1 MYMNNLSR
9 RTFLKLSATTA
20 GGLLLGSQLGLAQE
34 APTTTADVANNLRV
48 AAQAFLDTLGTEQA
62 TTQYAFRSA
71 ERFDWHWNFN
81 HQRDGLMLNQM
92 NEAQRAA
99 ALALIA
105 AGTSP
110 VGFQQV
116 LDTMYLQTV
125 LGRDGERFA
134 MAIFGDPNDNAWGWR
149 FEGHHLSMNVTVVD
163 GRVSMTPLFLGAQPT
178 TVMQGQRQGLQV
190 MKYEEESARALMLS
204 LGSAAIF
211 DNQAPGQHYTQ
222 RETQVRPFDAIGVQA
237 SNFDVQ
243 QMSYM
248 ESVLGEYLA
257 VMPAAVSGEYRRQLD
272 QAGVGNIN
280 FAWAGAQV
288 PLAAHYYLMQND
300 SFLLEFDNSRNSATH
315 IHSVWRDF
323 ENDFGL
329 SWL

>member
-1 MYMNNLSR
+1 MNNLSR

-20 GGLLLGSQLGLAQE
+20 GGLLLGSQLGLSQE
-34 APTTTADVANNLRV
+34 ASATTADVANNMRV
-48 AAQAFLDTLGTEQA
+48 AGQAFLDTLGAERA
-62 TTQYAFRSA
+62 STQYDFRSS

-81 HQRDGLMLNQM
+81 HQRDGLMINQM

-110 VGFQQV
+110 LGFQKV
-116 LDTMYLQTV
+116 LDIMFLQTV
-125 LGRDGERFA
+125 LGRDSERFA

-149 FEGHHLSMNVTVVD
+149 FEGHHLSINMTIVD
-163 GRVSMTPLFLGAQPT
+163 YRVSITPLFLGAQPT
-178 TVMQGQRQGLQV
+178 TVNQGERQGLQV

-204 LGSAAIF
+204 LGNASIF
-211 DNQAPGQHYTQ
+211 DNRAPGIHYTQ
-222 RETQVRPFDAIGVQA
+222 RETQVRPLQLSGVV
-237 SNFDVQ
+237 SNQFNEQ
-243 QMSYM
+243 QYGYV
-248 ESVLGEYLA
+248 ESVLGAYLA
-257 VMPAAVSGEYRRQLD
+257 VMPDSVAAEHRAKLE
-272 QAGVGNIN
+272 QAGLDTIN

-288 PLAAHYYLMQND
+288 PLAGHYYYMQND
-300 SFLLEFDNSRNSATH
+300 AFLLEYDNTRNSATH